1 VSLIKK
7 IVIHLWNPEMGYL
20 NKQLGIG
27 IIAFFSLQLTMH
39 KRIMDCVIAL
49 LDGTFF
55 LLFGMS
61 FTKIQNLL
69 S

>member
-1 VSLIKK
+1 
-7 IVIHLWNPEMGYL
+7 MGYL

-27 IIAFFSLQLTMH
+27 IIAFFSLQLTH